1 MQAVPGLVDQPGDRG
16 QGHLLRQGQHQCLEQ
31 WREAGELA
39 GTVRLNLDNPP
50 FEQLHPRRLTSRQL
64 GKITGCAT
72 AWCGRHGPDAT
83 IQHLAPQTGCRR
95 QVKADPHHLF
105 CRVEINASSRLRLH
119 HVGHYSAY
127 PTHSDCKEV
136 PNSRFGCVLRRR
148 ISPIRSIAAGSAD
161 AATWRACA
169 RVCDLNELRIG

>member
-1 MQAVPGLVDQPGDRG
+1 MQAVSGLVDQPGDRG

-50 FEQLHPRRLTSRQL
+50 FEQLHPRRLTSGQL

-127 PTHSDCKEV
+127 PTHSDFKEYQTPDSGV
-136 PNSRFGCVLRRR
+136 FSED
-148 ISPIRSIAAGSAD
+148 GSARFVRSPQ
-161 AATWRACA
+161 ALQTQQHGEHALEFA
-169 RVCDLNELRIG
+169 I

>member
-72 AWCGRHGPDAT
+72 AWCGRHGPMQPFDTWRRKPAAGAKPRPTLTTFSAASKSTPHPECVFTMSDAT
-83 IQHLAPQTGCRR
+83 QHTRPTQISKSTKLQIRVCSPKTDQPDSFDRRRLCRR
-95 QVKADPHHLF
+95 S
-105 CRVEINASSRLRLH
+105 NMASMRSSLR
-119 HVGHYSAY
+119 S
-127 PTHSDCKEV
+127 K
-136 PNSRFGCVLRRR
+136 
-148 ISPIRSIAAGSAD
+148 
-161 AATWRACA
+161 
-169 RVCDLNELRIG
+169 

>member
-1 MQAVPGLVDQPGDRG
+1 MQAVSGLVDQPGDRG

-83 IQHLAPQTGCRR
+83 IRHLAPQTGCRR
-95 QVKADPHHLF
+95 QVKADLTTFSAASKSTPHPECVFTMSDATQHT
-105 CRVEINASSRLRLH
+105 R
-119 HVGHYSAY
+119 
-127 PTHSDCKEV
+127 PTQ
-136 PNSRFGCVLRRR
+136 
-148 ISPIRSIAAGSAD
+148 IAMKYQTPDSGVFSEDGSARFVRSPQ
-161 AATWRACA
+161 ALQTQQHGEHALEFA
-169 RVCDLNELRIG
+169 I

>member
-83 IQHLAPQTGCRR
+83 IRHLAPQTGCRR
-95 QVKADPHHLF
+95 QVKADLTTFSAASKSTTHPECVFTMSNATQHTRPTLISKSTTLQF
-105 CRVEINASSRLRLH
+105 RVCSPKTDQPDSF
-119 HVGHYSAY
+119 
-127 PTHSDCKEV
+127 D
-136 PNSRFGCVLRRR
+136 RRR
-148 ISPIRSIAAGSAD
+148 LCRRSNMASM
-161 AATWRACA
+161 
-169 RVCDLNELRIG
+169 LSSLRSK